1 LLSNAQPITIAGL
14 VAAEVSLLAP
24 ASAAIAA
31 AVPRTAAAATHLRLR
46 ISHSSNVGLPVSRD
60 PMRY

>member
-1 LLSNAQPITIAGL
+1 MTIAGL

-31 AVPRTAAAATHLRLR
+31 AVPRTAAAATHLGLR
-46 ISHSSNVGLPVSRD
+46 IFTPPALGLDRFRGIPE
-60 PMRY
+60 